1 VEGVRIAAVAVWSLL
16 LMAAPVCL
24 GASPSVEVVATQ
36 KSTQRVRVVFLT
48 GGVPQKGVRVEMYRY
63 TLVSGEESKPLVSL
77 TSDNEGEVT
86 PPVLSPGHY
95 HLVASAEHNLRAD
108 LYLDVSRKEG
118 KQTSSFSMNLVE
130 SQYPTPEQL
139 WAVAEGVP
147 VKDRL
152 EVFCGTIYDPSGARV
167 SGVSIEVVRMGT
179 QGKEQVAQ
187 LESGKDG
194 RFSAQLADGA
204 YVARFSMPGFQ
215 IALIPFEVIR
225 QGSEEI
231 RVTLQI
237 GRATEAVTVSS
248 R

>member
-1 VEGVRIAAVAVWSLL
+1 MRIATIAVWSLL
-16 LMAAPVCL
+16 VMAAPVCL
-24 GASPSVEVVATQ
+24 GASPSVEVVAPQ
-36 KSTQRVRVVFLT
+36 KSSQRVRVVFLVD
-48 GGVPQKGVRVEMYRY
+48 GVPQKGVRVEMYRY
-63 TLVSGEESKPLVSL
+63 TLASGEESKPLVSL
-77 TSDNEGEVT
+77 TSDDDGKVAT
-86 PPVLSPGHY
+86 AVLSPGHY

-108 LYLDVSRKEG
+108 LYLDVSRKLG
-118 KQTSSFSMNLVE
+118 KQTSSFSMNLVP

-139 WAVAEGVP
+139 WAAAEGVP

-152 EVFCGTIYDPSGARV
+152 EAFCGTMYDPSGAKL

-194 RFSAQLADGA
+194 RFSAHLADGA

-215 IALIPFEVIR
+215 IAFVPFEVTR
-225 QGSEEI
+225 QGSEEL